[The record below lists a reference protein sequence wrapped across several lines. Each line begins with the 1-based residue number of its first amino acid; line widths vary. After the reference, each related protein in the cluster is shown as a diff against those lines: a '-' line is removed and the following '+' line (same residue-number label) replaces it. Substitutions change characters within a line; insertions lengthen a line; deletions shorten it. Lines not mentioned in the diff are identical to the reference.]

1 MVLNYILV
9 GCPCCFNLFS
19 YLSHGKRMTVPY
31 TFYSLLAHF
40 ARWSDSRILSF
51 DERKNFSMVPIILK
65 SNKLGISTQNSGYYL
80 LLITKSTFTAKYCPS
95 ELSSRQQNVGG
106 NFHRLVY
113 SKWEKM
119 VEKLNEIFSLV
130 IKCRWKFSST
140 FWVCWENVDEKF
152 RRRWSS
158 RCWISIEINLQ
169 HKTIPCQTKQ
179 FIFASLFW
187 SMVKAEFFC
196 PISRLSHRVQY
207 GRVQV
212 NDNLF
217 QNTFKNENICLIQ
230 LKFSREG

>member
-19 YLSHGKRMTVPY
+19 YLSHGKRMTVAY

-65 SNKLGISTQNSGYYL
+65 SNKLGISTRNDGYYL
-80 LLITKSTFTAKYCPS
+80 LLIIKSTFTAKYCPS

-106 NFHRLVY
+106 NFHRRVY

-130 IKCRWKFSST
+130 IKCRWKFSWT
-140 FWVCWENVDEKF
+140 FSVCLQNVDENFPNHVLQIVKCRWKF
-152 RRRWSS
+152 SS
-158 RCWISIEINLQ
+158 
-169 HKTIPCQTKQ
+169 T
-179 FIFASLFW
+179 
-187 SMVKAEFFC
+187 
-196 PISRLSHRVQY
+196 
-207 GRVQV
+207 
-212 NDNLF
+212 
-217 QNTFKNENICLIQ
+217 
-230 LKFSREG
+230 LKFKMLNFYRD